1 MAAVIGI
8 FQLPHEWLG
17 GRGVALMREG
27 PGPGAGANGR
37 GALWAPLVTVVIGL
51 ERAGLGETHV
61 LGLVFTQLRQMGVK
75 S

>member
-27 PGPGAGANGR
+27 PGLGV
-37 GALWAPLVTVVIGL
+37 WAPLVTVVIGL

>member
-1 MAAVIGI
+1 MAAFIGI

-27 PGPGAGANGR
+27 PGLGAGARGR
-37 GALWAPLVTVVIGL
+37 GLWAPLVTVVIGL